1 MKQFKIR
8 NYNAEN
14 SWFKHYYKHNPKNPV
29 GNVPEHITYE
39 IKPLIPDYITT
50 IINFGCA
57 NGRDFIHFQ
66 DKYNLIGFDLVSG
79 NYIEW
84 VCDTT
89 NLIYYQCSME
99 DFMVPNNVDVEDLS
113 TSLVYTNVSLF
124 YLKDKQE
131 KFISY
136 LLSKGCKNMVFQE
149 YENSQHGNFQP
160 GNFQPGKH
168 KKLFRA
174 KQYNRKDLI
183 GFTYLDNKT

>member
-1 MKQFKIR
+1 MKQFEIK

-14 SWFKHYYKHNPKNPV
+14 SWFKHYYKHNPRNPV

-57 NGRDFIHFQ
+57 NGRDFIPFQ
-66 DKYNLIGFDLVSG
+66 DKYNLVGFDLVKG
-79 NYIEW
+79 DYIEW

-99 DFMVPNNVDVEDLS
+99 DFMEPHNIDVEDLS

-124 YLKDKQE
+124 YLEDKQE
-131 KFISY
+131 EFITY
-136 LLSKGCKNMVFQE
+136 LLNKKCQNMVFQE
-149 YENSQHGNFQP
+149 YKNSFHGH
-160 GNFQPGKH
+160 FQPGKH
-168 KKLFRA
+168 KDLFKER
-174 KQYNRKDLI
+174 QFNRKDVT
-183 GFTYLDNKT
+183 GFIYLDKF